1 LARKNPGNL
10 ARSSSGE
17 GLIPRELIRRNFMPS
32 KIFSVSANGDTKIGV
47 MARPPGGDRLRDE
60 IRAISEDGYSVVVSL
75 LTDPEQIELE
85 LVDEGRHCEELG
97 VKFVRL
103 PIEDMRVPPLDGPT
117 LEVLDALR
125 QLHSA
130 GNWIAVHCRAGI
142 GRSPM
147 IAACVMVSARCG
159 VHSAF
164 IQLSEARGI
173 RVPETPEQREWA
185 LAYEKLVHRPKK
197 SP

>member
-1 LARKNPGNL
+1 
-10 ARSSSGE
+10 
-17 GLIPRELIRRNFMPS
+17 MPS

-147 IAACVMVSARCG
+147 IAACIMLSAQCG
-159 VHSAF
+159 IHSAF
-164 IQLSEARGI
+164 IQLSDARGI